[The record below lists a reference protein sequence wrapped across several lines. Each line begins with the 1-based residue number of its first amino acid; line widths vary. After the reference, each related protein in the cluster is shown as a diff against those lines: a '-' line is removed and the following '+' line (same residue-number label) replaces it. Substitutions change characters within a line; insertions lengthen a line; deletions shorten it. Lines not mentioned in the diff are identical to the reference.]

1 MALAP
6 IGEWLATNYTT
17 MASSTAYPLQIDADL
32 EVLARLGAAFAPS
45 QTPTASMQI
54 MVFPGHVF
62 DGTTLTEI
70 GQYTTATTVS
80 GSASVAV
87 ARAEGI
93 AVGQLAIGAGV
104 LWVAAR
110 DCDFST
116 IAASLARATRSAADR
131 AAARLMLA

>member
-1 MALAP
+1 MALSP
-6 IGEWLATNYTT
+6 IGQWLVTNYTT

-54 MVFPGHVF
+54 TVFPGHVF

-87 ARAEGI
+87 ARAEGV
-93 AVGQLAIGAGV
+93 AVGQLVI
-104 LWVAAR
+104 
-110 DCDFST
+110 
-116 IAASLARATRSAADR
+116 
-131 AAARLMLA
+131 